1 MREEQLQLEYIEL
14 KKERFFKPVD
24 QARVREAFE
33 LELADYKLSEE
44 RRASHIFI
52 EVNDS
57 RSYDQAKALA
67 FDIESKLQ
75 EGLSFEEIAK
85 SSSDDLGSASLGGDL
100 GYTNGETFPEE
111 FEQVLASLELN
122 AVSQPVEMEGGFHII
137 KLTDIKALEV
147 PKFEERKALIE
158 QRIQSADVDAEFIS
172 MLEDLKDH
180 VFNSDDLAGPANS
193 LDLSVNTSGWLSRSS
208 SESIFNS
215 PKVKTAAFSEAVLT
229 DGNNSE
235 VIELS
240 PDHFIVVRV
249 KSHRDKEPM
258 PLAEVEGKI
267 QLLLQQQQARA
278 KLEILAGELA
288 SQLQAGASIEEMAK
302 TNNYDWQIEIGKSR
316 NSPAVNRELLTA
328 AFNTTSANKYEIVPL
343 NNGAVAIIT
352 VEEINAGDLALLP
365 AEDRQAVI
373 QEVLRNNANW
383 DFSWYLQS
391 AIAGSDITTL

>member
-1 MREEQLQLEYIEL
+1 M
-14 KKERFFKPVD
+14 
-24 QARVREAFE
+24 
-33 LELADYKLSEE
+33 
-44 RRASHIFI
+44 
-52 EVNDS
+52 
-57 RSYDQAKALA
+57 
-67 FDIESKLQ
+67 
-75 EGLSFEEIAK
+75 
-85 SSSDDLGSASLGGDL
+85 
-100 GYTNGETFPEE
+100 
-111 FEQVLASLELN
+111 
-122 AVSQPVEMEGGFHII
+122 
-137 KLTDIKALEV
+137 
-147 PKFEERKALIE
+147 
-158 QRIQSADVDAEFIS
+158 
-172 MLEDLKDH
+172 
-180 VFNSDDLAGPANS
+180 
-193 LDLSVNTSGWLSRSS
+193 
-208 SESIFNS
+208 
-215 PKVKTAAFSEAVLT
+215 
-229 DGNNSE
+229 
-235 VIELS
+235 IELS

-365 AEDRQAVI
+365 AEDRRAVI